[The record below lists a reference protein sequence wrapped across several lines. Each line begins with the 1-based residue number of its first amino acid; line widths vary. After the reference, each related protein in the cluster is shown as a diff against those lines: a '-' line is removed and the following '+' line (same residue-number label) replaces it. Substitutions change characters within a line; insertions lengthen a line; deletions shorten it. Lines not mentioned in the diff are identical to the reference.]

1 MRTTI
6 DIDEK
11 LVSAAMRLTKTETKK
26 EIVNLSLQEFIKAK
40 MRERFAS
47 RIGKYRINLTLRE
60 LEKIRKDV

>member
-11 LVSAAMRLTKTETKK
+11 LVSAAMRLTKAETKK
-26 EIVNLSLQEFIKAK
+26 EIVNLSLQEFIKVK

-60 LEKIRKDV
+60 LEKIRKDA